1 VRLAPISLSMPV
13 RAHAS
18 ILGAVALLA
27 SAFGCVIGQPPRGA
41 FHFFEKPAPDD
52 PWSRKIARWQVRERA
67 QGVGD
72 AFLSATGTVASGP
85 EPAARSADE
94 DLRAQYA
101 SFRAEQKRATAR
113 AIARWVQDNAKLH
126 YVADGP
132 YDHWATL
139 EETLARNGDDCDG
152 LELLTYH
159 FLRDAGF
166 RDDEVYRAIVLRPS
180 DGQHHMVTLWFEEAG
195 DPWVIDPTGAMVAGM
210 PRMSEVPDWVPIK
223 LFSETAEFTVRG
235 PGLARVSVATAH
247 GLTPAR

>member
-1 VRLAPISLSMPV
+1 MAT

-18 ILGAVALLA
+18 ILGSAALLA
-27 SAFGCVIGQPPRGA
+27 LLFGCVIGQGPRA
-41 FHFFEKPAPDD
+41 TFHFFERPAPDD

-67 QGVGD
+67 QVVGD
-72 AFLSATGTVASGP
+72 AFTPSTSTVASGP
-85 EPAARSADE
+85 ASTGTTEG
-94 DLRAQYA
+94 DLRTQYA
-101 SFRAEQKRATAR
+101 SVRAEQKRATAR
-113 AIARWVQDNAKLH
+113 AVARWVQDNAKLH
-126 YVADGP
+126 YIPDGP

-166 RDDEVYRAIVLRPS
+166 GDDEVFRAIVLRPS
-180 DGQHHMVTLWFEEAG
+180 DGQHHMVTLWFEQSH
-195 DPWVIDPTGAMVAGM
+195 DPWVIDPTGAMIGGM

-235 PGLARVSVATAH
+235 PGLARVSAATAQ

>member
-1 VRLAPISLSMPV
+1 MSRRARAPVLAGVLV
-13 RAHAS
+13 T
-18 ILGAVALLA
+18 LL
-27 SAFGCVIGQPPRGA
+27 FGCVIGRQPQGA
-41 FHFFEKPAPDD
+41 LHFFEHPAPDD

-67 QGVGD
+67 HGGSD
-72 AFLSATGTVASGP
+72 ALASAAAATVASGP
-85 EPAARSADE
+85 EPTARAE
-94 DLRAQYA
+94 EGDLRVQYA
-101 SFRAEQKRATAR
+101 AFRAEQKRAAAR
-113 AIARWVQDNAKLH
+113 AVARWVQDNAKLH

-166 RDDEVYRAIVLRPS
+166 RDDEVFRAIVLRPS
-180 DGQHHMVTLWFEEAG
+180 DGQHHMVTLWFEEPG
-195 DPWVIDPTGAMVAGM
+195 DPWVIDPTGAMIGGM
-210 PRMSEVPDWVPIK
+210 PRMSQVPDWVPIK

-235 PGLARVSVATAH
+235 PGLARVSAATAA